1 MNQPMHE
8 VTPKVLTSFVV
19 KQGQIWQSVALYLSE
34 QSNVA
39 VEIPIPTTESVP
51 IGEFGSLSVDE
62 VLHAQG
68 GFAEVPDEP
77 CLFIIG
83 EQPAE
88 RDSAERALYEAV
100 LGSTPAT
107 LEETALA
114 SLREFFTHLM
124 QGLAIAFSNLRNTS
138 FSPLEIEIKRAPL
151 VFPPNFL
158 SVDEVIAVRLTINI
172 PEREPIP
179 LTWLLTSA
187 LTAQLLGIQEQSTDP
202 LAALALDEEP
212 SAPSPIPPTQ
222 TASMGFNP
230 FGEVE
235 ESTPRNLDL
244 LMDIPLEVSV
254 ELGRVTLLVSELL
267 EIGTGSIVELKK
279 VAGEPVEV
287 LVNGRLIARGEVVVV
302 EDNFAVRIT
311 EIVSPIER
319 VQRLGA

>member
-1 MNQPMHE
+1 MHE
-8 VTPKVLTSFVV
+8 VAPEILTSFVI

-34 QSNVA
+34 QSGAA
-39 VEIPIPTTESVP
+39 VEIPIPTTESTP
-51 IGEFGSLSVDE
+51 IGEFSSLSVDP
-62 VLHAQG
+62 VLHAQA
-68 GFAEVPDEP
+68 GFAELEGEP
-77 CLFIIG
+77 CLFVVG

-88 RDSAERALYEAV
+88 REAAEKALYEAV
-100 LGSTPAT
+100 LGSAPDT
-107 LEETALA
+107 LDDAALA
-114 SLREFFTHLM
+114 ALREFFTHLM
-124 QGLAIAFSNLRNTS
+124 QGLAIAFGNLRSTS
-138 FSPLEIEIKRAPL
+138 FTTSEIVLKRDPV

-158 SVDEVIAVRLTINI
+158 SVDEVIAVRLTINV

-179 LTWLLTSA
+179 LTWLLTGA
-187 LTAQLLGIQEQSTDP
+187 LAAQLLGMPIQTTDP
-202 LAALALDEEP
+202 LSALAFDEEP
-212 SAPSPIPPTQ
+212 AMPPAASQ
-222 TASMGFNP
+222 PASMGFNP

-311 EIVSPIER
+311 EIISPMER